1 MTSGRGSRSR
11 ATRPARHWTLAYA
24 LIVGEFYYLFSDS
37 TSHRHDWYPEY
48 DVKIGLPKA
57 AGRRLNAHV
66 WERDYDKARVVMNL
80 PDATEPYQVTLD
92 KPARDSFTGETG
104 TKFTVPPGEGR
115 VLVWE

>member
-1 MTSGRGSRSR
+1 MALSTGTILAPREYMHYMISCQGTPGQW
-11 ATRPARHWTLAYA
+11 AT
-24 LIVGEFYYLFSDS
+24 
-37 TSHRHDWYPEY
+37 
-48 DVKIGLPKA
+48 